1 MPEHAQILCGCAL
14 TKVEPRLFLEF
25 TSRAG
30 ELILPV
36 PHNTFGRRPRANI
49 LPRPVRA
56 SRMDEKYLGQRLPS
70 AKEKDTC
77 TDSTD

>member
-1 MPEHAQILCGCAL
+1 MPEHAQILWRRF

-56 SRMDEKYLGQRLPS
+56 SRDGREIPRS
-70 AKEKDTC
+70 ETSECEEKDTC